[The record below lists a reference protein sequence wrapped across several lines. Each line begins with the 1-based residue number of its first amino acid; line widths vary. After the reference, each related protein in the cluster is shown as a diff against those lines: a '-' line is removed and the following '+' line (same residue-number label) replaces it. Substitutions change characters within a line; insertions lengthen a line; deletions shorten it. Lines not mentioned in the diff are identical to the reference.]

1 MEQPIVP
8 DVTPQTRDTVIKTL
22 EANALEAQSCL
33 RTILSTL
40 AIDGPLLTEVP
51 SQLPD
56 WCIDLLKRAYAHGFN
71 DAVGEVKAKDGQF
84 RVTIDGSGDGLDW
97 EFEGDV
103 FIDASEIDECITVPS
118 QIDDT
123 LEVST
128 FLFTDY
134 SPRGEN
140 KSEQ

>member
-40 AIDGPLLTEVP
+40 AIDGPLLTEAP
-51 SQLPD
+51 SKLPN
-56 WCIDLLKRAYAHGFN
+56 WCVDLLKRAYAQGFN
-71 DAVGEVKAKDGQF
+71 DGVGEVKANDGEF
-84 RVTIDGSGDGLDW
+84 RVKIDGSGDGLDW

-103 FIDASEIDECITVPS
+103 SIDASEIEDAIIFPS
-118 QIDDT
+118 EIDAGD
-123 LEVST
+123 VSAL
-128 FLFTDY
+128 LFTDY

>member
-33 RTILSTL
+33 RTILSAL

-51 SQLPD
+51 NQLPD

-71 DAVGEVKAKDGQF
+71 DAVGEVTADEGEF
-84 RVTIDGSGDGLDW
+84 RVKIQGSGDGLDW
-97 EFEGDV
+97 GFKGHV
-103 FIDASEIDECITVPS
+103 FIDASDIEDAITIPSEIDS
-118 QIDDT
+118 GD
-123 LEVST
+123 VSKS
-128 FLFTDY
+128 LFTDY

-140 KSEQ
+140 ESEQ

>member
-40 AIDGPLLTEVP
+40 AIDGPLLTETP
-51 SQLPD
+51 SKLPD
-56 WCIDLLKRAYAHGFN
+56 WCIDLLKRAYAQGFN
-71 DAVGEVKAKDGQF
+71 EAVGEVKAKDGEF
-84 RVTIDGSGDGLDW
+84 RVTIDGGGDGLNWD
-97 EFEGDV
+97 FNGDV
-103 FIDASEIDECITVPS
+103 FIDASDIENAIIVPNEIVAS
-118 QIDDT
+118 H
-123 LEVST
+123 VSALV
-128 FLFTDY
+128 FEDY

>member
-40 AIDGPLLTEVP
+40 AIDGPLLTEAP

-56 WCIDLLKRAYAHGFN
+56 WCIDLLKRAYAQGFN
-71 DAVGEVKAKDGQF
+71 DGVGEVKANDRDF
-84 RVTIDGSGDGLDW
+84 TVTIDGNADGLDW
-97 EFEGDV
+97 EFNGDV
-103 FIDASEIDECITVPS
+103 FIDASEIENAIIFPNE
-118 QIDDT
+118 IDAGH
-123 LEVST
+123 VSAL
-128 FLFTDY
+128 LFTDY

-140 KSEQ
+140 GSEQ

>member
-40 AIDGPLLTEVP
+40 AIDGPLLTEAP
-51 SQLPD
+51 SQLPN
-56 WCIDLLKRAYAHGFN
+56 WCIDLLKRAYAQGFN
-71 DAVGEVKAKDGQF
+71 DGVGEVSANDGEF

-97 EFEGDV
+97 EFNGKV
-103 FIDASEIDECITVPS
+103 FIDASEIEDAIIVPS
-118 QIDDT
+118 EIDAGH
-123 LEVST
+123 VSAL
-128 FLFTDY
+128 LFTDY